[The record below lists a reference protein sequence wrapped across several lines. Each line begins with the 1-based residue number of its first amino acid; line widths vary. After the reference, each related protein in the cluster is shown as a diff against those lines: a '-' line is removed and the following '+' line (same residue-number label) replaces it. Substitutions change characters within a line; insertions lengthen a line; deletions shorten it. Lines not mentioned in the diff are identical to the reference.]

1 MVGFFRV
8 EMRIKSFICNPL
20 KKRLLDFGW
29 RLDDQHKML
38 IFGVASWLLIRIEGG
53 IEVVRFCL

>member
-1 MVGFFRV
+1 
-8 EMRIKSFICNPL
+8 MRIKSFICNPL

-38 IFGVASWLLIRIEGG
+38 IFGVASWLLIRIFG
-53 IEVVRFCL
+53 